1 MAQKCVFCGGT
12 PQNKNKEHVIPQ
24 WLSKYLDSYKK
35 ICDLTHVTDRQ
46 IPYCGLTFP
55 ACEKCNT
62 RDAQL
67 EAEAKSIIEKMMA
80 GTSVTGLEINTLLD
94 WFDKLRTGLWLGE
107 LMLSKTQEEVDP
119 NYYIN
124 DRMGQKDRMLIIE
137 RIDGIGN
144 GLGLVGANTTV
155 FKYAPCVF
163 QILFNDIVIT
173 SASTTGLVSNKLGFP
188 YLGKAQDANYRQ
200 QCAKLFAGRNKT
212 THPVVMNIDATN
224 KTIVYQPIFK
234 EIFDSK
240 KHDVPYVHR
249 HSYDYD
255 ARLGGIFVQRN
266 NNQIRYLDKEDKV
279 NLIPKAQTKDK
290 LNLSIRRVF
299 ELQNYT
305 VVDMFKIDT
314 LSADYRRYLNACV
327 RNNEKLIESYTR

>member
-1 MAQKCVFCGGT
+1 MAQKCVFCGGV

-35 ICDLTHVTDRQ
+35 PCVLTYVTDKQ

-62 RDAQL
+62 NDAKL
-67 EAEAKSIIEKMMA
+67 EGEAKKIIEKMMA
-80 GTSVTGLEINTLLD
+80 GTSVTGLEINILLD
-94 WFDKLRTGLWLGE
+94 WFDKIRTGLWLGE
-107 LMLSKTQEEVDP
+107 LMLSKSQDDVVP

-124 DRMGQKDRMLIIE
+124 DRIALKDRMLIIE

-144 GLGLVGANTTV
+144 GLELTGANTTV

-173 SASTTGLVSNKLGFP
+173 SASTSGLVSNKLGFP
-188 YLGKAQDANYRQ
+188 YIGKTQEANYSQ
-200 QCAKLFAGRNKT
+200 QCAELFAGRNKT

-234 EIFDSK
+234 EIFVPK
-240 KHDVPYVHR
+240 NHDVPYVHQ

-255 ARLGGIFVQRN
+255 AGLGGIFVQRN
-266 NNQIRYLDKEDKV
+266 NNQIRYLGKEDKV
-279 NLIPKAQTKDK
+279 NLIPKAQSKDK
-290 LNLSIRRVF
+290 LNSSKKRVF
-299 ELQNYT
+299 ELQNHI
-305 VVDMFKIDT
+305 VVNMFDAKT
-314 LSADYRRYLNACV
+314 LSLEHQRYMNACV
-327 RNNEKLIESYTR
+327 RHNKKLIESLTR